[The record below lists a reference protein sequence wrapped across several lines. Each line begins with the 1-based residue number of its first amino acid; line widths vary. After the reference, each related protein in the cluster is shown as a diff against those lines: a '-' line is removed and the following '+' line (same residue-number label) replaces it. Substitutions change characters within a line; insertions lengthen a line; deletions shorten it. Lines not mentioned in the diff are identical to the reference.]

1 MSWGKTKEIGRGRIV
16 GTYRIGIRQEWIV
29 NAMCSSRY
37 KSKYKKLLYCRY
49 GKRRLIVSSL
59 LKEKHDWS
67 LVSLWS
73 LRFSL
78 GLCLKGPMLATKG
91 LCKGPM
97 LETLIRFPYRQYSNF
112 FIFRRIEYI
121 GLLDILFHWNLI
133 EKLFYEMF
141 GMHYCNCSS

>member
-49 GKRRLIVSSL
+49 GKRSLIVSSL
-59 LKEKHDWS
+59 LKEKHEWS

-78 GLCLKGPMLATKG
+78 GLCLKGPMQRAYAWNVNSLSISPVQQLFYISKNRIYWIIG
-91 LCKGPM
+91 YSLP
-97 LETLIRFPYRQYSNF
+97 LEPYRKA
-112 FIFRRIEYI
+112 
-121 GLLDILFHWNLI
+121 LLRNVRYALL
-133 EKLFYEMF
+133 
-141 GMHYCNCSS
+141 